1 MFPLTPDQ
9 HHWLDVATE
18 DEGWCSFRSCTPS
31 RSRAR
36 TEFTKWQHTA
46 MWYLALGWHATD
58 FTQTFAILQFYICF
72 RFRSHHRSR
81 HVILHQSSKFYPNRT
96 GRKND
101 VMSIFKLADLSHLG
115 FWKDVN
121 RHHSY
126 KLLSFWEKPVSTFWR
141 QDPRLRISAILD
153 FRGPVMGLWKAHV
166 RLPIGR
172 Q

>member
-115 FWKDVN
+115 FWKAT
-121 RHHSY
+121 Y
-126 KLLSFWEKPVSTFWR
+126 
-141 QDPRLRISAILD
+141 D
-153 FRGPVMGLWKAHV
+153 FRTSTDIIAINCLVFEKNPYLHFGVKIQDCGSPLFWILGA
-166 RLPIGR
+166 P
-172 Q
+172 